1 MARLMEEVNED
12 NENNDALKPKKRAA
26 YEIDSDGDNLSDRDD
41 DRVFQGFD
49 DEDEFD
55 SDDDDDLERDSNQ
68 RMTRNRSER
77 NFDRNNLGS

>member
-1 MARLMEEVNED
+1 MEEVNED
-12 NENNDALKPKKRAA
+12 NEQNDAMKPRKRPAF
-26 YEIDSDGDNLSDRDD
+26 EIDSDGDNISDRDD

-55 SDDDDDLERDSNQ
+55 SDDDDDFERDEDA

-77 NFDRNNLGS
+77 NFDRGNLGDKRIT